1 MNAPTALIATHQIPL
16 IEPNWD
22 DSPCLWRIWISYD
35 KTRTAGTY
43 LELHHDGMITR
54 STLMPTGE
62 VCNTVTIKPKG

>member
-1 MNAPTALIATHQIPL
+1 MHKPTALIATYQIPL
-16 IEPNWD
+16 LEHAHP
-22 DSPCLWRIWISYD
+22 LWRVWISYD

-43 LELHHDGMITR
+43 LELHDDGMITR